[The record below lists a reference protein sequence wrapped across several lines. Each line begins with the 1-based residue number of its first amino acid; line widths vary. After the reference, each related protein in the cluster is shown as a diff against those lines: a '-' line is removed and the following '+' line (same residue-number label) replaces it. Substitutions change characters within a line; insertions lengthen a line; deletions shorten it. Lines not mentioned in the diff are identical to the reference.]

1 MRRKK
6 REQPNDGARGRRD
19 DNADFAATERERVE
33 EQDQQRDAEESDD
46 FVTDAEIE
54 ARELR
59 SGTKADD

>member
-19 DNADFAATERERVE
+19 DEARFESIERERADEAVE
-33 EQDQQRDAEESDD
+33 RPTRDDD

-54 ARELR
+54 AREER
-59 SGTKADD
+59 SGTKDEE